1 MDPVEGGEQ
10 GTIESGTASCSVT
23 AQALLQAFRN
33 DRFVFGYSGHFGD
46 DLTARLLDLSD
57 RMIAAMSGASIH
69 RKRSAFLLVEAY
81 QNIIR
86 HRADLPPHIDSG
98 EGRSFF
104 CCRANP
110 SGQDLVAIN
119 GVARWRVDAL
129 ARQLEAIRGMDQ
141 MALKDLSMRM
151 LQVPSEGRGAGVG
164 FIEMAR
170 RSGNELG
177 HMLRGLGEDH
187 ALFALAVRT
196 GDAHPH
202 EKIIREAAILHGTV
216 VMNDILLYQAG
227 HCLPGM
233 SEVVAAMIRND
244 LEGAVGGLPVLACE
258 AAYSRVART
267 LDELSP
273 GRRGVCVLARKAGGL
288 VLVQGVEVDGLE
300 AADQLVDF
308 QRSPWIREP
317 GPGLASSMVVSMGGS
332 AEHPVLL
339 VSQVV

>member
-1 MDPVEGGEQ
+1 M
-10 GTIESGTASCSVT
+10 TAAAACSIT
-23 AQALLQAFRN
+23 AQALLQAFRE
-33 DRFVFGYSGHFGD
+33 DRSIFGFSGHFGD
-46 DLTARLLDLSD
+46 DLTGRLLDLSD
-57 RMIAAMSGASIH
+57 RLITAMSGASVH
-69 RKRSAFLLVEAY
+69 RKRLAFLLVEAY

-86 HRADLPPHIDSG
+86 HRADLPPYIDQG

-119 GVARWRVDAL
+119 GVAKWRVDAL
-129 ARQLEAIRGMDQ
+129 ARQLESIRGMDQ

-164 FIEMAR
+164 FIEMTR

-196 GDAHPH
+196 GDAHPL

-216 VMNDILLYQAG
+216 VMNDILLFQAG
-227 HCLPGM
+227 HSIPGVA
-233 SEVVAAMIRND
+233 EVVVGVIRND
-244 LEGAVGGLPVLACE
+244 LVGPADGRSVLACE
-258 AAYSRVART
+258 AAYSRVAHV

-273 GRRGVCVLARKAGGL
+273 GRRGVCVLARRAEGFM
-288 VLVQGVEVDGLE
+288 LVQGVEVDAAE
-300 AADQLVDF
+300 AGDQLAAFRGSV
-308 QRSPWIREP
+308 QVRGE
-317 GPGLASSMVVSMGGS
+317 GEGEASTVMASLGGS
-332 AEHPVLL
+332 AERPVLL
-339 VSQVV
+339 VAQAV